1 MTRRRTTSR
10 SRNTAQKSAPRHGWA
25 LVRLWLFY
33 GFLLLVALM
42 LIWTVYL
49 DAKVRE
55 KFEGKKWAL
64 PARVYAQPLELY
76 QGMDLSPSAFE
87 QELKALGYR
96 FVTEAAASP
105 GQVVKRTA
113 VLSGGTTYQIHSR
126 GFEFWDK
133 REPAQKFTL
142 RIDNNQIA
150 ILMDIAG
157 ADLPLVRMEP
167 EEVGGFYPDDREDRL
182 LVRLADLPPLL
193 GETLL
198 AVEDKHFLDHHG
210 VSPLA
215 IMRAAWV
222 NLRSGDVVQGG
233 STITQQLVKNFY
245 LSNEQRFFQRKIPE
259 AIMAVLLEIHYS
271 KSEILET
278 YINEVFLGQS
288 GNRGI
293 HGFALGAQHYFRQP
307 LAELDIQELALL
319 VGLVKGAS
327 YYNPWRNPERAKE
340 RRNLVLG
347 VMHKEGLITEAQ
359 LKKAQAMPLGIVTE
373 SETSVANYPAFMDL
387 VKRQLRKEY
396 DEDDLRSEG
405 LRIFTT
411 LSPRVQRR
419 AEQAVSQRIGQL
431 AKAYKQPDLQ
441 GSMVVT
447 SVGSGEIL
455 ALVGDVNPRFVGFN
469 RALDAKRPIGSLMK
483 PFVYLAALEI
493 PQQYNLATS
502 ISDAP
507 VSYKSGGKWW
517 APQNADKEDHGDV
530 PLYLALAHSYNQ
542 ATARLGMTLGLKR
555 VVKTFKRAG
564 YEGKVPEVPAILLGS
579 VDMSPLE
586 VAGVYHTLAAEGV
599 YVPLNA
605 IREVLAAD
613 GKPLKRYPLELE
625 PRFSP
630 ESTFQLQFALQKT
643 LVEGTGKSAMPQLP
657 ASLLLAGKTG
667 TTNDQR
673 DSWFAGYSG
682 EHLAVAWVGRDDN
695 QQTPI
700 SGAAGALQVWTEL
713 MKNLPTRS
721 LESEPPPGVSFDW
734 VDKMTGKLSAEG
746 CEGAVWLP
754 LRDDFRPLD
763 TTDCKMVDKNPLKS
777 LWQKILN

>member
-10 SRNTAQKSAPRHGWA
+10 ARNTQQKPAPRHGWA
-25 LVRLWLFY
+25 LARLWMFY
-33 GFLLLVALM
+33 GFLLVVTLL
-42 LIWTVYL
+42 LIWTLFL
-49 DAKVRE
+49 DTKVRH

-76 QGMDLSPSAFE
+76 QGMDLSAGDFE

-96 FVTEAAASP
+96 VVGDAPASP
-105 GQVVKRTA
+105 GQMVKRAA
-113 VLSGGTTYQIHSR
+113 VLSGGTTYQVHSR

-133 REPAQKFTL
+133 REPAQKFTV
-142 RIDNNQIA
+142 RIDNNQVA
-150 ILMDIAG
+150 VLMDIAG
-157 ADLPLVRMEP
+157 ADLPLVRLEP
-167 EEVGGFYPDDREDRL
+167 EEIGGFYPDDREDRL

-198 AVEDKHFLDHHG
+198 AVEDKHFLGHHG

-215 IMRAAWV
+215 IIRAAWV

-245 LSNEQRFFQRKIPE
+245 LSNEQSFFQRKIPE

-271 KSEILET
+271 KAEILET

-288 GNRGI
+288 GSRGI

-327 YYNPWRNPERAKE
+327 YYNPWRHPERALE
-340 RRNLVLG
+340 RRNVVLG
-347 VMHKEGLITEAQ
+347 VMHQEKLISDAQ
-359 LKKAQAMPLGIVTE
+359 LKKALAAPLGIVAE
-373 SETSVANYPAFMDL
+373 GQTSSTNYPAFLDL
-387 VKRQLRKEY
+387 VKRQLREEY
-396 DEDDLRSEG
+396 NEDDLRSEG

-411 LSPRVQRR
+411 MSPRVQRK
-419 AEQAVSQRIGQL
+419 AEQAVIQRVGRL
-431 AKAYKQPDLQ
+431 STSYKVSDLQ

-455 ALVGDVNPRFVGFN
+455 ALVGDVNPRFTGFN
-469 RALDAKRPIGSLMK
+469 RALDAKRQIGSLMK

-493 PQQYNLATS
+493 PQQYNLVTPL
-502 ISDAP
+502 SDAP

-517 APQNADKEDHGDV
+517 APQNADKDDHGDV
-530 PLYLALAHSYNQ
+530 PLYVALAHSYNQ
-542 ATARLGMTLGLKR
+542 ATARLGMTLGLRR
-555 VVKTFKRAG
+555 VIKTVKQAG
-564 YEGKVPEVPAILLGS
+564 YGGDIPDVPAILLGS
-579 VDMSPLE
+579 VEMSPLD
-586 VAGVYHTLAAEGV
+586 VAGIYHTLAAEGV
-599 YVPLNA
+599 YVPLHG

-613 GKPLKRYPLELE
+613 GKPLKRYPLDLE

-643 LVEGTGKSAMPQLP
+643 MSEGTGRSALNQLP
-657 ASLLLAGKTG
+657 PELQVAGKTG

-673 DSWFAGYSG
+673 DSWFAGFSG
-682 EHLAVAWVGRDDN
+682 EHLAVAWVGRDNN
-695 QQTPI
+695 QQTPF
-700 SGAAGALQVWTEL
+700 SGATGALQVWADF
-713 MKNLPTRS
+713 MKSLPTQS
-721 LESEPPPGVSFDW
+721 LELVPPQGVSFDW
-734 VDKMTGKLSAEG
+734 VNGATGNLSAEG
-746 CEGAVWLP
+746 CEGAIWVP
-754 LRDDFRPLD
+754 LRDDFMPLK
-763 TTDCKMVDKNPLKS
+763 TEECKMPDQNLFKN
-777 LWQKILN
+777 LWQKIVN